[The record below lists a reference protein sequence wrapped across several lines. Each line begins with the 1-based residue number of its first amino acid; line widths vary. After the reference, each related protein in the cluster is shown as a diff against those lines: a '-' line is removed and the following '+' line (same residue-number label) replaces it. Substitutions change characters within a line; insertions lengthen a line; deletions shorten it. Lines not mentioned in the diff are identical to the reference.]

1 MFFTKLDFSKLKE
14 YGPDARF
21 CGARAPVSGRLCR
34 RGGKFVGMRPL
45 CGALPFVSG
54 RLGRRGEN
62 LVRMWADPFISGR
75 SGREQRNFVMICG
88 FAVAGEYSA
97 SLL

>member
-1 MFFTKLDFSKLKE
+1 MFFFIKNIFLFFTKLDFSKLKE

-62 LVRMWADPFISGR
+62 LVRMCSSAGQTLSYL
-75 SGREQRNFVMICG
+75 
-88 FAVAGEYSA
+88 AVPAVSKGILS
-97 SLL
+97 